1 MELWY
6 RKGADLGKRLAFSD
20 TMAVSKEQEEEARK
34 LGFLPNKEAQ
44 EYFNGGVSEE
54 KKPIEKVTDGREPT
68 ELDRARKLYTETFK
82 KKVPNNK
89 KNDINWILNAV
100 EKK

>member
-1 MELWY
+1 MRLWY
-6 RKGADLGKRLAFSD
+6 RKGTDLGKRVAFSD

-44 EYFNGGVSEE
+44 EYFKGGASEE
-54 KKPIEKVTDGREPT
+54 KKPVETVTDGQEPT
-68 ELDRARKLYTETFK
+68 SLERARELYEKTFD

-89 KNDINWILNAV
+89 KNDVNWILSAI